1 MEYSY
6 ELKYNDGQGGVLSY
20 KFPAD
25 IDVTRLKHHIE
36 SFLLGATWQ
45 PETLNKLFG
54 GELE

>member
-25 IDVTRLKHHIE
+25 IDVTQLKHHIE